1 MTSVQQEA
9 ALGDEILAK
18 VLSDRYS
25 VDIAEAE
32 LVPMGTETIN
42 RRVTLADGRRV
53 FVKQYRTSADLGQAQ
68 TAWNMSEFCRT
79 ARVPVPRVW
88 RSRDGEVLTTSE
100 GVAWVVTDEA
110 PGRVATEPLTVPR
123 AQHIGLMLG
132 RMHRAL
138 ASYPPPARVRQTRW
152 RTADVETAVTAAE
165 TAFERAT
172 AQHDSRLDQLRV
184 ELALRRDDLETHV
197 SRLRDGL
204 PDHLV
209 AQAAHADFTRTNLL
223 AQEDVITAILDFQGE
238 TCLLAWELGRAAFD
252 PRTVANSPSWM
263 LCALRMIEA
272 YRMENPGLPLP
283 DVRASARIA
292 LLYMLFSIYGAT
304 TAEYGLPA
312 EAEVDLQRYW
322 AERQATIRR
331 LLHSLDDLETALSAI
346 GQGR

>member
-1 MTSVQQEA
+1 MTSVQEEA

-25 VDIAEAE
+25 VDITEAE

-42 RRVTLADGRRV
+42 RRVTLTDGRRV
-53 FVKQYRTSADLGQAQ
+53 FVKQYRPSADLEQAQ

-100 GVAWVVTDEA
+100 GVAWVVTDAA
-110 PGRVATEPLTVPR
+110 PGRVAAEPLTAPR

-152 RTADVETAVTAAE
+152 RIADVETADTAAD
-165 TAFERAT
+165 TALARAT
-172 AQHDSRLDQLRV
+172 AQHDPRLEQLRL
-184 ELALRRDDLETHV
+184 ELAQRRDDLHTHV
-197 SRLRDGL
+197 PRLRDGL
-204 PDHLV
+204 PDNLV
-209 AQAAHADFTRTNLL
+209 AQASHADFTRTNLL

-238 TCLLAWELGRAAFD
+238 ICVLAWELGRAAFD

-272 YRMENPGLPLP
+272 YRVENPGLPLA

-292 LLYMLFSIYGAT
+292 LLYMLFSLYGAT

-312 EAEVDLQRYW
+312 EAEADLQRYW
-322 AERQATIRR
+322 AERQVTIRR
-331 LLHSLDDLETALSAI
+331 LLSNLDELEAALATI
-346 GQGR
+346 GQGQ